1 MQIKL
6 DLSTVSKIN
15 EALAGRKAY
24 ITLVIGMVVIAVNH
38 FQLLPESLVPDGL
51 DPKNWLMDE
60 YKLVVATFF
69 RAGIAKAGSNA

>member
-15 EALAGRKAY
+15 EALAGRKTY
-24 ITLVIGMVVIAVNH
+24 VVLVIGMVAIALNH
-38 FQLLPESLVPDGL
+38 FQLLPESLMQDGL

-69 RAGIAKAGSNA
+69 RAGVAKAGSNA